1 MATVIDPSSLSNLS
15 EVLTKHVH
23 LNWRI
28 SFEEKKI
35 GGHVLL
41 DMITLVPNV
50 SKIVL
55 DTSYLELKNVSLN
68 GQALKVSQN
77 TEFPFFFFLRTKQC
91 Y

>member
-77 TEFPFFFFLRTKQC
+77 TVFFFFFT
-91 Y
+91 